1 MPLSGAWV
9 TISTLSSVCLIT
21 ICDQPSIIAGSAQR
35 AFSSSMSS
43 SNGWPENSSRWN
55 RNSGAWAWAKAAWL
69 VIEEAPVMCGF
80 ISPSQISPV
89 LFSTRKS
96 SSK

>member
-1 MPLSGAWV
+1 MAGAWV
-9 TISTLSSVCLIT
+9 RMSTRSSVCLVT
-21 ICDQPSIIAGSAQR
+21 LCDQPASIAGTAQR
-35 AFSSSMSS
+35 AFSAAMSS

-69 VIEEAPVMCGF
+69 VIEEAPVMRGF
-80 ISPSQISPV
+80 SSPSQISPV
-89 LFSTRKS
+89 LFSTRQS